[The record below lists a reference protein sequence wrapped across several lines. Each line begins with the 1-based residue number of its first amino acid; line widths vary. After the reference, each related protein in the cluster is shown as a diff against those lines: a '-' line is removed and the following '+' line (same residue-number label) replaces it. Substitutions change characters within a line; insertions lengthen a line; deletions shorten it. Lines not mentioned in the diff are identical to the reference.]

1 MRTKKIDPAWSWKG
15 TGLLLAG
22 AWTMVAALAAFAYW
36 PGLGGPW
43 LFDDFDS
50 LSSLG
55 KLGGVRNWET
65 FNAFVFG
72 GTAGPTG
79 RPLALL
85 TFLIDGQ
92 NWPTDAWPFKRT
104 NVVIHII
111 NGALLSV
118 LVSQILSVLNFD
130 RQKSRQIALITAACW
145 TLHPFLVSTTL
156 YVVQRMAQLST
167 LFMIAGLIGYMHGRV
182 RIEHT
187 PTRAYLMMSGSLV
200 ACTLLAILA
209 KENGVLLPTLALVL
223 EMTVLASAG
232 VARLNRIWLAVFTIL
247 PSIVVLGDLVN
258 RAIDER
264 FFEVVPPR
272 DFSIYERLLTQS
284 RVLVDY
290 LQNWFV
296 PKLYTTG
303 VFQDHFI
310 KSTGLLSPPSTLAA
324 SVFHL
329 ALISFSLVVRRRWP
343 LAALAILFFYVGHL
357 LESTVVNLELY
368 FEHRN
373 YLPAAL
379 LFVPFVVYLREKLD
393 TRAFFVVGTLVIVM
407 LGGFTRYSATV
418 WQDFEL
424 MAATSARKAPS
435 SARAQANHSANLFNA
450 GQIDESFAVLDRA
463 LGDVNSS
470 KPLLIV
476 QRLILSCHTQRLE
489 RREFERYADVLSGLA
504 YDARMLNMY
513 QELADAILE
522 DNCPSVPGE
531 ALLSMFER
539 MLRTP
544 PNNDPETIL
553 YSQVQ
558 YFIGY
563 TQAYLDQPAAAV
575 DAFQASL
582 DSHPDASSAMAMAAV
597 LASNQHRVEA
607 LYLSEIALRLLA
619 SGDGDVRGT
628 NINEKD
634 VLQFQATVRAADL
647 TEPQGGDKR
656 DPAQ

>member
-1 MRTKKIDPAWSWKG
+1 
-15 TGLLLAG
+15 
-22 AWTMVAALAAFAYW
+22 MVVALAAFAYW

-50 LSSLG
+50 LASLG

-111 NGALLSV
+111 NGALLGV

-156 YVVQRMAQLST
+156 YVVQRMAQLAT

-187 PTRAYLMMSGSLV
+187 PTRAYLTMSGSLV

-223 EMTVLASAG
+223 EFTVLASAG
-232 VARLNRIWLAVFTIL
+232 VARLNRIWLAVFAIF
-247 PSIVVLGDLVN
+247 PSLIILGDLAN
-258 RAIDER
+258 RAITKD
-264 FFEVVPPR
+264 FFEIVPPR

-310 KSTGLLSPPSTLAA
+310 KSTGLLSPVSTLAA
-324 SVFHL
+324 TAFHL
-329 ALISFSLVVRRRWP
+329 GLISFALVVRRRWP
-343 LAALAILFFYVGHL
+343 LAALAVLFFYAGHL

-379 LFVPFVVYLREKLD
+379 LFLPFIVYSREKLD
-393 TRAFFVVGTLVIVM
+393 KRTFFVVGALVLAL
-407 LGGFTRYSATV
+407 LGGFTRYSSTV

-435 SARAQANHSANLFNA
+435 SARAQAHHSANLFNA

-470 KPLLIV
+470 KPLLII
-476 QRLILSCHTQRLE
+476 QKLILSCHSQRLE
-489 RREFERYADVLSGLA
+489 RPEFERYADALSGVA

-513 QELADAILE
+513 QELADAIVE

-539 MLRTP
+539 ILRTP
-544 PNNDPETIL
+544 PNNDPESVL

-563 TQAYLDQPAAAV
+563 IQAHLDEPAAAV
-575 DAFQASL
+575 EAFQASL
-582 DSHPDASSAMAMAAV
+582 DSHSDASSAMAMAAV
-597 LASNQHRVEA
+597 LASNQHSVEA
-607 LYLSEIALRLLA
+607 LHLSDIALSLLEA
-619 SGDGDVRGT
+619 GNGDIRGT
-628 NINEKD
+628 NVTEEVIR
-634 VLQFQATVRAADL
+634 QFQATVRAEQLDG
-647 TEPQGGDKR
+647 PQGGGKP
-656 DPAQ
+656 DPAE